1 MFPLPDQKPPGT
13 RSDQRMNV
21 LEMWDMAQVG
31 QAGLVLQRWTAK
43 VRAAGEAEVFFE
55 KTLRNPGQIPA
66 STTPVISGISFY
78 SLLSLPWAG
87 RDWRSFKVPHNPTR
101 SGTL

>member
-1 MFPLPDQKPPGT
+1 
-13 RSDQRMNV
+13 MNV

-78 SLLSLPWAG
+78 SLLSLPMAG